1 MFIALLRQTRR
12 PTLHLLKKPG
22 GVPSKKQRELDPTV
36 LDNLSE
42 GKGLQKGGGS
52 KNNHGD
58 WWGRGM
64 DPRRRVDHWAAHIF
78 REHFW
83 FDVDWKAQ
91 ENGPTNAYESVN

>member
-42 GKGLQKGGGS
+42 GKGLQLEIRDDS
-52 KNNHGD
+52 KT
-58 WWGRGM
+58 
-64 DPRRRVDHWAAHIF
+64 VV
-78 REHFW
+78 E
-83 FDVDWKAQ
+83 
-91 ENGPTNAYESVN
+91 